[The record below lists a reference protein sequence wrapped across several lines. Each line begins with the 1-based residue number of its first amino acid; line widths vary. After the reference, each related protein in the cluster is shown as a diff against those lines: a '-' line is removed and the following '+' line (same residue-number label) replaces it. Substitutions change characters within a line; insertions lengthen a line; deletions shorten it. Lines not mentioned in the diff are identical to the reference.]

1 MTRKE
6 AALHFF
12 PVLILHRAF
21 PWLWEEDGQF
31 RTLVWKVNC
40 RDIYQGD
47 NFIHMHSLIGSKL
60 DKIAP
65 RGRIPQISWRS
76 CRGQPTMSQRPHLDS
91 HLLLYCWNVTA
102 QDAAAPA
109 QCHLSKRSLRV
120 PVNARLDRKHRM
132 FHQPTR
138 QRQLWALYWFPR
150 PLLTSHFPFFLLPY
164 SSSSESFL
172 PSAEVP
178 SFLVFE
184 NGNCSLGS
192 IESTWLLSPQ
202 LSSLIM
208 FNNTELKTASVL
220 LNGWKS
226 FRNGYSLVT
235 HENYMKFKFQCP
247 LIQFHW
253 DSGTHVVYSCFH
265 AEVAWKS
272 HLAALSP
279 SRGKP
284 GDPHLSKWLIN
295 SEEVK
300 SKQANTYMTT
310 RGAALALWGFSHFP
324 FPPAGS
330 RVCLSR
336 DSYEIFLCLTIWMFW
351 RLFSPQPSKTHQPAK
366 PMPVSLPD

>member
-1 MTRKE
+1 MHRGLGRAISRVRVFTQLSESFPLEPVRLCQWLLLGFTHSGATAPPASERRAPEQNHTRSYVYVQAE
-6 AALHFF
+6 HLACRLPRLWVQQMICSLSCFLVGLPF
-12 PVLILHRAF
+12 PRFTNPWAHQFIGLFTPSSGSDANQSQHPPATLSLRQEQPKPLWTQLGRRLSRSLIS
-21 PWLWEEDGQF
+21 F

-76 CRGQPTMSQRPHLDS
+76 CRGQLTMSQRPHLDS

-132 FHQPTR
+132 FRQPTR
-138 QRQLWALYWFPR
+138 QCQLWALYWFPL

-192 IESTWLLSPQ
+192 IESTWLLS
-202 LSSLIM
+202 LSC
-208 FNNTELKTASVL
+208 L
-220 LNGWKS
+220 L
-226 FRNGYSLVT
+226 
-235 HENYMKFKFQCP
+235 
-247 LIQFHW
+247 
-253 DSGTHVVYSCFH
+253 
-265 AEVAWKS
+265 
-272 HLAALSP
+272 
-279 SRGKP
+279 
-284 GDPHLSKWLIN
+284 
-295 SEEVK
+295 
-300 SKQANTYMTT
+300 
-310 RGAALALWGFSHFP
+310 
-324 FPPAGS
+324 
-330 RVCLSR
+330 
-336 DSYEIFLCLTIWMFW
+336 
-351 RLFSPQPSKTHQPAK
+351 
-366 PMPVSLPD
+366 